1 VVGGSG
7 HFWAGGVAADAAA
20 AGAEADLA
28 GAGGVA
34 AVPAA
39 QDLADLEVAAAVAVE
54 LPGVGECA
62 S

>member
-7 HFWAGGVAADAAA
+7 HFWAGGVAADEAAD
-20 AGAEADLA
+20 GAEADLV

-39 QDLADLEVAAAVAVE
+39 EDLADSEAAAAVAAGP
-54 LPGVGECA
+54 PGVGERT